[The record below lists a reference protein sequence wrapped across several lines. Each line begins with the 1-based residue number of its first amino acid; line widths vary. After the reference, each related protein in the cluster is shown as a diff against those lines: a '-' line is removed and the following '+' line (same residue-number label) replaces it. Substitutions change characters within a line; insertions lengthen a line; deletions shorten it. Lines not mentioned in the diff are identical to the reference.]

1 MEFCTKKAARRSGG
15 LPFHGNPLLAVHT
28 AVLTAL
34 SALTWLLLTALM
46 LLTGLTLLLAGLA
59 LPLCCGLP
67 C

>member
-1 MEFCTKKAARRSGG
+1 M
-15 LPFHGNPLLAVHT
+15 LAVHAT
-28 AVLTAL
+28 VLTAL